1 MEPLYPQNILERKY
15 PILREQREKAER
27 EAVDEK
33 RRASEGLAKVL
44 DEFESEAMLYENEPL
59 DDGLVGLHLNT
70 LA

>member
-27 EAVDEK
+27 DAVDEK
-33 RRASEGLAKVL
+33 RESSSVARLLE
-44 DEFESEAMLYENEPL
+44 EFEAELYENAPL
-59 DDGLVGLHLNT
+59 EQGTVGLHLNT